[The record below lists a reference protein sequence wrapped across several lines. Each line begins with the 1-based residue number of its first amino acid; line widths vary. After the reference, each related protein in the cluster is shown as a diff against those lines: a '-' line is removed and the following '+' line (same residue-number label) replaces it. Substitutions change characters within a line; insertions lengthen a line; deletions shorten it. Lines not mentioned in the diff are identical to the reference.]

1 MDPAV
6 QRGRGK
12 EGSRRTRVQGLDEC
26 FKGVIQ
32 GKSDKKSLLVDGGD
46 TDFGSFNAS
55 EARRREGGRESGAL
69 ARA

>member
-1 MDPAV
+1 M
-6 QRGRGK
+6 
-12 EGSRRTRVQGLDEC
+12 QGLDEC